1 MQRRRIVLAAAVIG
15 SLTLASAGWAETFT
29 AKITSVRDG
38 DSLVVSHRGVTM
50 YVDLA
55 GIQAPRASTEHG
67 KQARALLVELAK
79 KKKAEIDVLRTYL
92 GETRVARVSVD
103 GQDLA
108 TALIKAGLARPT
120 TEATK
125 EQLAAADSAKAAQAG
140 IWAKAASAPA
150 TDAGR

>member
-1 MQRRRIVLAAAVIG
+1 MQRRNVVLAAAVIG
-15 SLTLASAGWAETFT
+15 CLTLASEGWSADTFQ
-29 AKITSVRDG
+29 AKITGVRDG
-38 DSLVVSHRGVTM
+38 DSLVVGHLGVTV

-55 GIQAPRASTEHG
+55 GIQAPRASSEHG

-79 KKKAEIDVLRTYL
+79 KKKAEIEVLRTHL
-92 GETRVARVSVD
+92 GEIRVARVAVD

-140 IWAKAASAPA
+140 IWATASNPA
-150 TDAGR
+150 STDAG